1 MNPTMKKVVILYGPP
16 GSGKGTQA
24 NLLAA
29 KLDVIHF
36 DTGRVLEAV
45 VHDPSNQ
52 KDPAVRR
59 ERKLFDSGILMT
71 PSWVLS
77 VVKKEAKRIHGA
89 DYGIVFS
96 GSPRTMFEAK
106 GLLPLLEKL
115 YGKKNIF
122 VFVLE
127 ANAET
132 SIKRNSSRLIC
143 KFCGYGLLSSYYPS
157 AKPEHCPVCGGP
169 FYRRTL
175 DNPETIKVRLKEY
188 AERTEPVLGFM
199 KKEKV
204 RITKLDAT
212 PAPYKVFERIAKVL
226 GVRKK

>member
-1 MNPTMKKVVILYGPP
+1 MKKVIILYGPP

-24 NLLAA
+24 NLLAG
-29 KLDVIHF
+29 KFDVIHF
-36 DTGRVLEAV
+36 DTGRVLESV
-45 VHDPSNQ
+45 VNDPVNQ
-52 KDPAVRR
+52 KNPITRR
-59 ERKLFDSGILMT
+59 EKKLFDSGKLMT

-77 VVKKEAKRIHGA
+77 VVKKEAKRIYGA

-106 GLLPLLEKL
+106 GLLPLLLKL

-127 ANAET
+127 ASAEM

-143 KFCGYGLLSSYYPS
+143 KVCGYGLLSSYYPS
-157 AKPEHCPVCGGP
+157 KSPTQCPVCGGP

-199 KKEKV
+199 KKEGV
-204 RITKLDAT
+204 RITKLDAS
-212 PAPYKVFERIAKVL
+212 PAPYKVFEKIAKSL
-226 GVRKK
+226 K

>member
-1 MNPTMKKVVILYGPP
+1 MKKVVILYGPP

-36 DTGRVLEAV
+36 DTGRVMELI
-45 VHDPSNQ
+45 VHDPANQ
-52 KDPAVRR
+52 KNPVIRR

-77 VVKKEAKRIHGA
+77 VVKKESKRIHDA

-106 GLLPLLEKL
+106 GLLPLLVKL
-115 YGKKNIF
+115 YGKKNIY

-127 ANAET
+127 AAADL

-157 AKPEHCPVCGGP
+157 KNPKHCPVCGGP

-175 DNPETIKVRLKEY
+175 DNPATIKVRLKEY
-188 AERTEPVLGFM
+188 AERTEPVLDFM

-204 RITKLDAT
+204 RIVELDAG
-212 PAPYKVFERIAKVL
+212 PAPYKVFERIAKIL
-226 GVRKK
+226 GGRKK